1 LIKLIKSYA
10 SAVQATPAETR
21 EVVTKPIAGAV
32 GLDNSMRASLYVF
45 SNPNYVNQNT
55 NSAVHTLVSGSAR
68 TTGQDLDQIL
78 KFDKIRTLLNNWY
91 RLHKGGLIRRMSD
104 GNFCRLISFFVRS
117 IERSELTDLEL
128 ENDQSNQFI
137 GSAAM
142 TA

>member
-1 LIKLIKSYA
+1 
-10 SAVQATPAETR
+10 
-21 EVVTKPIAGAV
+21 
-32 GLDNSMRASLYVF
+32 
-45 SNPNYVNQNT
+45 
-55 NSAVHTLVSGSAR
+55 
-68 TTGQDLDQIL
+68 
-78 KFDKIRTLLNNWY
+78 
-91 RLHKGGLIRRMSD
+91 MSD

>member
-68 TTGQDLDQIL
+68 TAGQDLDQIL
-78 KFDKIRTLLNNWY
+78 KFDKIRTLLNDWY
-91 RLHKGGLIRRMSD
+91 RLHKGGAHSANERWQLLQT
-104 GNFCRLISFFVRS
+104 NFILCAFYREV
-117 IERSELTDLEL
+117 
-128 ENDQSNQFI
+128 
-137 GSAAM
+137 
-142 TA
+142 